1 MSRICEVTGKKVMSG
16 NNVSHSKRRTK
27 RKFYP
32 TLITKKFFIP
42 EEDRTITLKLSTSAL
57 RTINKNGILATLKVA
72 REKGYYKG

>member
-1 MSRICEVTGKKVMSG
+1 MSRICELTGKKVMVG

-32 TLITKKFFIP
+32 NLITKKFYIP

-57 RTINKNGILATLKVA
+57 RTINKNGIVATLKVA
-72 REKGYYKG
+72 KEKGYYKG

>member
-1 MSRICEVTGKKVMSG
+1 MSRICEVTGKKVMTG

-32 TLITKKFFIP
+32 NLITKKFYIP

-57 RTINKNGILATLKVA
+57 RTINKKGIVATLKVA
-72 REKGYYKG
+72 KEKGYYKG